1 MNLINVLLMAPSSGG
16 ASGSGWSSILML
28 VAIIVIFYFFMI
40 RPQSAKAKKEKQFR
54 ETLQKGQKVITISG
68 LHGKVVEVKE
78 TTIILEIASNVQVE
92 IEKTAVA
99 IDMSNLNTKK

>member
-1 MNLINVLLMAPSSGG
+1 MAPSSGG

-78 TTIILEIASNVQVE
+78 ITIILEIASNVQVE